1 MTKKP
6 EKQMSKSKPASSF
19 KLFIKLFKDYS
30 GSNLVLWLPIFLGL
44 LLAGFITGGVW
55 LLGYIIDNFLK
66 VDLFNPSTFS
76 TMQFAWFIV
85 LLALFYFLQKLTL
98 ITQYLI
104 VNRASVKIGS
114 RIRVNVYQKLQIMPL
129 SYFENEKTGDL
140 MSTVTNDIQNVVQ
153 SMIDVIS
160 NIITVVFTLVIT
172 FSILISYSFITA
184 LIALVIIPINFI
196 PVLIIIV
203 KNQKY
208 FVSKQA
214 KFR

>member
-153 SMIDVIS
+153 
-160 NIITVVFTLVIT
+160 
-172 FSILISYSFITA
+172 
-184 LIALVIIPINFI
+184 
-196 PVLIIIV
+196 
-203 KNQKY
+203 
-208 FVSKQA
+208 
-214 KFR
+214 